1 MKKTL
6 IFTGL
11 IFSLLSSVH
20 ANDGEAWKD
29 KYFKI
34 HPEADTNKDGK
45 LSWPEYKEFKAKKD
59 AKSKDPQSGA
69 EQWKNEYFSKH
80 PEADTNKDGKLSWAE
95 CKIHKNKQDKA
106 DF

>member
-45 LSWPEYKEFKAKKD
+45 LSW
-59 AKSKDPQSGA
+59 
-69 EQWKNEYFSKH
+69 
-80 PEADTNKDGKLSWAE
+80 AE